1 MSGYVGQGVCV
12 PTGKE
17 IRFNNDDLLAYT
29 RKSTLSWQMTY
40 FSLAV
45 IKLQGS
51 LEKKK
56 FLWTYNSRGWR
67 VKCSREAGRAENSH
81 L

>member
-1 MSGYVGQGVCV
+1 MSGYVGQGVWV

-17 IRFNNDDLLAYT
+17 IRFSNDDLLAYT

-51 LEKKK
+51 LEKKE
-56 FLWTYNSRGWR
+56 FLWTYNSRGRR
-67 VKCSREAGRAENSH
+67 VKRSREAGRAENSH

>member
-1 MSGYVGQGVCV
+1 MSGCVGEGACV

-17 IRFNNDDLLAYT
+17 IRFINDDLLANT

-51 LEKKK
+51 
-56 FLWTYNSRGWR
+56 
-67 VKCSREAGRAENSH
+67 
-81 L
+81 